1 MIEECSSLKDM
12 QSKWG
17 NSSKG
22 FSLFLRLCALP
33 WDNSNTCS
41 KVQILIINTKMK
53 TQNQMIKKMQQQPLK
68 PYKWQLSQQKVLAK
82 RYI

>member
-1 MIEECSSLKDM
+1 MQQLKESAKQM
-12 QSKWG
+12 G

-22 FSLFLRLCALP
+22 FSLLLRLCALP

-53 TQNQMIKKMQQQPLK
+53 TQNQMMKKMQQQPLK
-68 PYKWQLSQQKVLAK
+68 PHKRQLSQQKVLAK